1 MLIRRAVPAD
11 APAVAAIYAHYVRET
26 AITFATE
33 APTAADYATRM
44 ADGRFPFLVAEESG
58 CVLGFIY
65 AAPFR
70 QKEAYRWDVELTLYL
85 RPECTGRGMGSRLMR
100 TLLALLKAQGFLLA
114 YSCITSSNAPSLAL
128 HHKLGFAA
136 LGEFL
141 RTGFKHGQWHGVT
154 WMQYALGT
162 FSDAPQE
169 PVPVSSLAADTVS
182 RILEDDGRQAS
193 SAHL

>member
-85 RPECTGRGMGSRLMR
+85 VPGHEGQGTGKALMAACLQCL
-100 TLLALLKAQGFLLA
+100 TAQGFLNA
-114 YSCITSSNAPSLAL
+114 YSCITLPNERSVGL
-128 HHKLGFAA
+128 HRRFGFAELGVFRNTGYKLGKWHDVIWMGKV
-136 LGEFL
+136 LGD
-141 RTGFKHGQWHGVT
+141 
-154 WMQYALGT
+154 
-162 FSDAPQE
+162 FSQAPAE
-169 PVPVSSLAADTVS
+169 PRPIAD
-182 RILEDDGRQAS
+182 QP
-193 SAHL
+193 